1 MMKNKLKLNVLSNVI
16 FQFITIISGFIIP
29 KLILSAFGSEVNG
42 LVSSINQFLNYIY
55 LIEGGVTGVMMASLY
70 KPLYEND
77 NHKISSIFV
86 TMSNFFKK
94 IATILFVYS
103 IILAVVYPFAVK
115 TSFSWQ
121 YIASLVL
128 IISINTLIQYTFA
141 ISMRVLLEADRKMYI
156 TTSIQSLTLIINIIN
171 AIIVIK
177 VFPEIHIFK
186 LLTAITFLIQPILY
200 HVYIKKNY
208 NLDLTVEKDHN
219 VISQRWDGFG
229 INVAAFIHNNTD
241 IVILSLLS
249 GLKTV
254 SVYSVYLL
262 VVTGLKAVINAIS
275 GGIVP
280 SLGRVLV
287 SKTTKEANDFFD
299 IYEFAMNGIT
309 FFLFTVASL
318 LIVPFVL
325 IYTKNITDTN
335 YYQPVFAILILLAE
349 GMYCLREPYVN
360 VAYQSGHFKQLAKC
374 AYLEAIINIVISLL
388 LTRRFGLI
396 GVAIGTLFSMTFRT
410 IYQVWYL
417 KKNILFR
424 TMKIFIKYV
433 LTFGIG
439 SIIIYYIASHFLALN
454 NLTVIGWILNAIII
468 CIITIIIYF
477 LVVCTFFR
485 NELNKILISVKN
497 K

>member
-103 IILAVVYPFAVK
+103 IVLAVVYPFAVK

-156 TTSIQSLTLIINIIN
+156 TTSIQSLTLIINIII
-171 AIIVIK
+171 AVIVIK

-186 LLTAITFLIQPILY
+186 LLTALTFLIQPILY
-200 HVYIKKNY
+200 HIYIKKNY
-208 NLDLTVEKDHN
+208 NLDLTVEKDHKL
-219 VISQRWDGFG
+219 ISQRWDGFG

-262 VVTGLKAVINAIS
+262 VVTGLKAVISAIS

-280 SLGRVLV
+280 SLGHVLV

-396 GVAIGTLFSMTFRT
+396 GVAVGTLVSMTFRT

-424 TMKIFIKYV
+424 TIKIFIKYV
-433 LTFGIG
+433 LTFGGG
-439 SIIIYYIASHFLALN
+439 SIVVYYIASQCLALN
-454 NLTVIGWILNAIII
+454 NLTAIGWILNAIII
-468 CIITIIIYF
+468 CTITIIIYL
-477 LVVCTFFR
+477 LVVCIFFR
-485 NELNKILISVKN
+485 NELSKILISVKN